1 MHINND
7 SINYFFKPFWKL
19 WTCTILCRCIAN
31 FDVILPNFMFYEDV
45 NTRKWEKV
53 KNSSPK
59 KLLANCRSTVGR
71 QLADCHLLPF
81 AKNFCQ
87 QSADRWL
94 FVGQLSADCWQ
105 HVGNVSAIK
114 VSVENACWIPEKS
127 LLALE
132 QHKMELF
139 HLNNNKY
146 LILLFLYLDT
156 VL

>member
-1 MHINND
+1 MKMHINND

-19 WTCTILCRCIAN
+19 WTCTILCRFIAN

-59 KLLANCRSTVGR
+59 KLSANCRSTVGR
-71 QLADCHLLPF
+71 QLADCHLPPF
-81 AKNFCQ
+81 AKIFCQ

-105 HVGNVSAIK
+105 HVGNVSAK
-114 VSVENACWIPEKS
+114 CQLRTPVEYQKS
-127 LLALE
+127 LCS
-132 QHKMELF
+132 HW
-139 HLNNNKY
+139 NNTKWNFF
-146 LILLFLYLDT
+146 IWVIINT
-156 VL
+156 